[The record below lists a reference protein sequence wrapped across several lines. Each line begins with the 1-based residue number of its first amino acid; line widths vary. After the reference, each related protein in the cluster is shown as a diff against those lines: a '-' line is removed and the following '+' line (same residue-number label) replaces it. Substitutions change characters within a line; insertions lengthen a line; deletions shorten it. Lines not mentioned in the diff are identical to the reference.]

1 MHKARNQ
8 PVIFRHIQRFESQ
21 FGWFGLAWSERGLAA
36 LTFGHQDAEQAWA
49 TLERLGVSG
58 IGAKQLP
65 HLNPLPLGEGRVR
78 AGESGKLF
86 RTNSLAEPMEG
97 DSDPPELLISR
108 LRAYCDGQSDDFLD
122 VPLDLNDLTDF
133 QRRVSL
139 ACRQIPWGQTC
150 TYGELAS
157 RIGSPG
163 AARAVGSVMARN
175 RLPIVIPCHRVL
187 GAGRRLGGYSAP
199 GGLDTKRRLLSLE
212 SAQQ

>member
-8 PVIFRHIQRFESQ
+8 PMVFQYTEWFESQ

-36 LTFGHQDAEQAWA
+36 LTFGHQDAEQARLA
-49 TLERLGVSG
+49 LERLGVSG
-58 IGAKQLP
+58 K
-65 HLNPLPLGEGRVR
+65 
-78 AGESGKLF
+78 
-86 RTNSLAEPMEG
+86 PMEDG
-97 DSDPPELLISR
+97 SDPPDPLIPR
-108 LRAYCDGQSDDFLD
+108 LRAYCAGQSVDFLD

-133 QRRVSL
+133 QWRVSL

-212 SAQQ
+212 SAQK